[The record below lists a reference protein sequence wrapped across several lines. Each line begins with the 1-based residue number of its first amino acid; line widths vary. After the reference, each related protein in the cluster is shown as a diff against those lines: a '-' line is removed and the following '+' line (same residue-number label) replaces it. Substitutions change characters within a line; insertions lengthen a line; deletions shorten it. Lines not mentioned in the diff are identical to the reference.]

1 MRNVSAAFVLLLL
14 AAAVLAC
21 GCMGPDTPPAGP
33 EAVQDIVVG
42 ALLPRSGEYA
52 GGGEA
57 SRVALEVAAA
67 DINDYF
73 ASIDSDQRVGIII
86 EDTKADPAI
95 ALAKLQALEEQDVR
109 IVIGPGT
116 SAELEAVRTYADEH
130 GIILISTMSTAPSLA
145 IAGDN
150 VYRFVPPDTYQAD
163 VMAYYLRKQGVTAIV
178 PVWRGDV
185 WGDEL
190 EKLTAAAFA
199 RRGGNVL
206 DGVRYTPGQEYG
218 AIAADLDA
226 RVARAIAAPGREKVA
241 VYLVS
246 LDEADRI
253 MEAAI
258 ATENLPKVR
267 WYGCDGSVLLDSLAT
282 GEPARFAE
290 QTKFTCPAL
299 WNQESVASNTATIQ
313 KMRELLG
320 RHPDGYGLATYDA
333 LWIVA
338 MARTETDTADVA
350 MLKTA
355 LERTAE
361 ESGGPLFGPAHLNG
375 AGDLSSAHYTFWT
388 VSADGIA
395 YRWVPVVQ
403 YGVASAGA
411 TPELEWVGA

>member
-1 MRNVSAAFVLLLL
+1 
-14 AAAVLAC
+14 
-21 GCMGPDTPPAGP
+21 MGADTPPAGP

-57 SRVALEVAAA
+57 SRVALEVAAG

-73 ASIDSDQRVGIII
+73 ASIGSDRRVGIII
-86 EDTKADPAI
+86 EDTKADPAT
-95 ALAKLQALEEQDVR
+95 ALAKLQALEGQDVR

-130 GIILISTMSTAPSLA
+130 GFILISTMSTAPSLA

-150 VYRFVPPDTYQAD
+150 VYRLVPPDTYQAD
-163 VMAYYLRKQGVTAIV
+163 VMAYYLREQGVTAIV

-190 EKLTAAAFA
+190 EKLTAAALV
-199 RRGGNVL
+199 RGGGKVL
-206 DGVRYTPGQEYG
+206 DGVRYTPDQVYG

-226 RVARAIAAPGREKVA
+226 RVARAIAAHGREKVA

-253 MEAAI
+253 MGAAM

-267 WYGCDGSVLLDSLAT
+267 WYGCDGSVLLDSLAS

-299 WNQESVASNTATIQ
+299 WNQEGVASNTATIQ

-338 MARTETDTADVA
+338 MARTEADTADVA

-388 VSADGIA
+388 VSADGA
-395 YRWVPVVQ
+395 ACRWVPVVQ
-403 YGVASAGA
+403 YGIASAGA